1 MSKTLTE
8 LDYDAEA
15 PEHFEPEPISDTD
28 PLSPGR
34 ALVLALLKGTDA
46 TAVRSALQS
55 QVPQVVHLVA
65 PSPAWARAVAGEIAR
80 SYNNIATIAV
90 TEHKRTG
97 NDFVTDQML
106 TRLTQGG
113 HVVIASTDAPDLLP
127 KAALRTID
135 LRLVLPA
142 VDAGLLRL
150 AIRLFCGEPVSG
162 LKTTD
167 LTGLD
172 FPDLVMALR
181 RGSTARECVER
192 IRNLNRNRAQWAEA
206 ERNAGPRLED
216 LPLTGPV
223 GVWARDTLAD
233 LQAVSRGD
241 LSPDQL
247 RFGVLEGPPGTGKT
261 TIAGALARSA
271 GWRFAA
277 ASMGDWFTNS
287 DGNLGGVSK
296 ACVGFFDALLADDC
310 VVGFL
315 EEIDSLPD
323 RAALDPRDRQ
333 WWTSVINLLLTQI
346 DRVRLS
352 GKPVMLLAA
361 TNYIERLDSGLRRG
375 QRLEE
380 RVSVGPP
387 ETEDEILAIFAH
399 YLRDEIPES
408 ELLPLARFALGATPA
423 TIAAIAKQGRA
434 AARREGRD
442 LVIDDLISVV
452 APADTRSPAEIRAVA
467 LHEAGHAVA
476 ALALGIGL
484 VSVSVIERG
493 WSGGVT
499 QTEPLGSVLTR
510 TDLEK
515 LVTVYLAGRAA
526 DQVLGDVGAHS
537 GAAVDLDMATQMLA
551 RGYCQWGLYDSLGH
565 HDSGSAKV
573 FDFVEESIKRLL
585 VRATRLVS
593 RHRDAVTRLAD
604 ALEERRLLRGEE
616 VIDLIA
622 PLIFLTGERGCT
634 TVPKAKSRQPGLP
647 KGGSTSRTRA
657 VLK

>member
-1 MSKTLTE
+1 MPTS
-8 LDYDAEA
+8 
-15 PEHFEPEPISDTD
+15 
-28 PLSPGR
+28 
-34 ALVLALLKGTDA
+34 
-46 TAVRSALQS
+46 
-55 QVPQVVHLVA
+55 
-65 PSPAWARAVAGEIAR
+65 
-80 SYNNIATIAV
+80 
-90 TEHKRTG
+90 
-97 NDFVTDQML
+97 
-106 TRLTQGG
+106 
-113 HVVIASTDAPDLLP
+113 
-127 KAALRTID
+127 ALRTID

-142 VDAGLLRL
+142 IDAGLLRR
-150 AIRLFCGEPVSG
+150 AIRLFCGEPASG
-162 LKTTD
+162 LKTAD

-192 IRNLNRNRAQWAEA
+192 IRNLNRNRAHWAEA

-361 TNYIERLDSGLRRG
+361 TNYVERLDKGLLRG
-375 QRLEE
+375 ERLEE

-399 YLRDEIPES
+399 YLREEIPES
-408 ELLPLARFALGATPA
+408 ELQPLARFALGATPA
-423 TIAAIAKQGRA
+423 SIAALVKQGRA

-442 LVIDDLISVV
+442 LIIDDLIAVV
-452 APADTRSPAEIRAVA
+452 APADARSPAEIRAVA

-484 VSVSVIERG
+484 VSVSVIEHG

-510 TDLEK
+510 TDLEN

-526 DQVLGDVGAHS
+526 DQVLGDMGAHS

-551 RGYCQWGLYDSLGH
+551 RGYCQWGLYDALGH
-565 HDSGSAKV
+565 HGSGRAEV
-573 FDFVEESIKRLL
+573 FDFIEESIKRLL

-593 RHRDAVTRLAD
+593 RHRDAVMRLAD

-622 PLIFLTGERGCT
+622 PLIFLTGEPGGT